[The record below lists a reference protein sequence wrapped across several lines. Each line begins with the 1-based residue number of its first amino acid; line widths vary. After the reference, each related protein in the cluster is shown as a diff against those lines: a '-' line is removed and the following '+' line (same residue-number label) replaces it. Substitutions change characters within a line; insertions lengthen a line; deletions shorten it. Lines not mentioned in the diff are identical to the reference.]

1 MQVRRGGCLP
11 MLALCGI
18 TLSLAGCP
26 ITGTTHGTT
35 DTLQNSTIST
45 SGHGWLTEDGL
56 VKERHKLHAFAA
68 FNLHNLQQDL
78 ARREG
83 EYLSSFAQ
91 LAGISSQTLV
101 DFTGSPSSSALAS
114 GAPAEVVRMLA
125 GASR

>member
-1 MQVRRGGCLP
+1 MRVSRGDCRR
-11 MLALCGI
+11 MLALGAI

-35 DTLQNSTIST
+35 DTMQNSTIST
-45 SGHGWLTEDGL
+45 SGRGWLTEDGL
-56 VKERHKLHAFAA
+56 VKEGHKLDAFAA

-101 DFTGSPSSSALAS
+101 DFTGSPSSSVLAS
-114 GAPAEVVRMLA
+114 GTPAEVVRMLA